1 MLTDYH
7 LQPLGKD
14 WCPPPAEIV
23 GGRTLIPAFKD
34 GDSYT
39 IYCIEPGTSHM
50 VAIDV
55 EAPWPP
61 RVVFASCLEFKRHIL
76 RIATEEKPEQIK
88 KELADLLGV
97 SEFQL

>member
-1 MLTDYH
+1 
-7 LQPLGKD
+7 
-14 WCPPPAEIV
+14 
-23 GGRTLIPAFKD
+23 
-34 GDSYT
+34 
-39 IYCIEPGTSHM
+39 
-50 VAIDV
+50 V

>member
-1 MLTDYH
+1 
-7 LQPLGKD
+7 
-14 WCPPPAEIV
+14 
-23 GGRTLIPAFKD
+23 
-34 GDSYT
+34 
-39 IYCIEPGTSHM
+39 M